1 MNKFSFFISLSML
14 CLSTLQAQRPLRTV
28 HPDSVTL
35 DDFFWL
41 EMVDSAMTLYPN
53 LKSRPFSIKPQEM
66 SRLSKLQAA
75 YNDLASRLSLTGCEK
90 GAADADARF
99 KSAADVAMRAFEMTL
114 LTRRS
119 SYFDDCERAMF
130 NEVAGAWHD
139 PSSQVGKKA
148 VARILSTVPQMV
160 YAIDGKD
167 VYVNLLV
174 RHNAHVVTDDLDFK
188 VLATASI
195 PWYAQCLFR
204 LAMDREQEFTLHL
217 RLPGWVK
224 ATDFPS
230 SYKAMQRGGKTSIF
244 INGEPPEAEV
254 VDGYYV
260 IRRKWKSGDMIKY
273 DITTP
278 IIRVFDRQDPGIVAL
293 QRGPLVYAADN
304 AVRINPRDGISN
316 KFHLEKNSTALT
328 SKNYDAQGN
337 PAGQYEARPY
347 FWDTG
352 NLLPH
357 IFKPIVK

>member
-1 MNKFSFFISLSML
+1 MSKFTFFISLSML
-14 CLSTLQAQRPLRTV
+14 CLSTLQAQKPLRTV

-41 EMVDSAMTLYPN
+41 EMVDSALTLCPS
-53 LKSRPFSIKPQEM
+53 LQSRPVAIKPEM
-66 SRLSKLQAA
+66 SQLPKLQAA
-75 YNDLASRLSLTGCEK
+75 YRHLEPRISLTGCEK
-90 GAADADARF
+90 GLTDAAGRF
-99 KSAADVAMRAFEMTL
+99 KSAADVAMRAFELTL

-119 SYFDDCERAMF
+119 SYFDICERAMF

-139 PSSQVGKKA
+139 PSSQADRKD
-148 VARILSTVPQMV
+148 VAKILSAVPQMV

-167 VYVNLLV
+167 VYINLLV

-224 ATDFPS
+224 ATGFPA
-230 SYKAMQRGGKTSIF
+230 SYNASQNGARVAVY

-260 IRRKWKSGDMIKY
+260 IRRKWKNGDMVKY
-273 DITTP
+273 ALNSP
-278 IIRVFDRQDPGIVAL
+278 VIRATDKQDPHKVAL
-293 QRGPLVYAADN
+293 QRGPLVYAADH
-304 AVRINPRDGISN
+304 ADHINPKDGISN
-316 KFHLEKNSTALT
+316 DFRLEENTTILT
-328 SKNYDAQGN
+328 SKSYDAQGQ
-337 PAGQYEARPY
+337 PTGTYEARPY
-347 FWDTG
+347 FWNTDK
-352 NLLPH
+352 LLPH
-357 IFKPIVK
+357 VFKPVVK